1 MRMAEQWEELRK
13 KPKNSSVLCNEYST
27 RSSVLYNIIS
37 LFLEIESQFCGV
49 LMFVAAVG
57 LTYMRE
63 KEPKE

>member
-1 MRMAEQWEELRK
+1 M
-13 KPKNSSVLCNEYST
+13 CNEYST